1 MLYIL
6 KRGVNL
12 VVDGVVAVHLK
23 IWGSPLACIE
33 ETVFNKDI
41 AYICK
46 RENLLRTKISLD
58 CNPMYGTH
66 SNRHVYKTK
75 GIRYT
80 STQVLQKCIIN
91 PRFVT
96 GFFDAEACFIIG
108 LSKDSKRKNGWI
120 VALELAVALHEK
132 EQVILDDIRS
142 FYSVG
147 TVRKVG
153 NNLIKYR
160 VRSITELA
168 IVIAHFEKYPLITK
182 KWADYQL
189 FKQAFEIVN
198 RKEHLSLSG
207 LEKIISL
214 KASKNWGL
222 SRLCIL
228 SSTKKVINLKK
239 HSLRLYLFK
248 DLWLNHHQILIL
260 IG

>member
-1 MLYIL
+1 MNFLLPLFSYNKIGSGGNSM
-6 KRGVNL
+6 RGYYTN
-12 VVDGVVAVHLK
+12 HL
-23 IWGSPLACIE
+23 GSF
-33 ETVFNKDI
+33 FNKRN
-41 AYICK
+41 Y
-46 RENLLRTKISLD
+46 
-58 CNPMYGTH
+58 
-66 SNRHVYKTK
+66 
-75 GIRYT
+75 
-80 STQVLQKCIIN
+80 STNNSSKN
-91 PRFVT
+91 KYAMDPWFVT

-214 KASKNWGL
+214 KASMNWGL
-222 SRLCIL
+222 SRLCLL